1 MRNKF
6 LGTGEPGYHPLRK
19 IRTVL
24 SGLRYA
30 VLHDFSV
37 TYKLILSV
45 LVLGAA
51 FAFRQWLDALLVLVA
66 TALVLAA
73 ELLNSAVEAVCDFL
87 ETREN
92 VRIRVIKD
100 IAAAAAGLTIL
111 VWAVVLAVEF
121 SRLWPRL
128 TGWWDAV

>member
-19 IRTVL
+19 IRTAL

-92 VRIRVIKD
+92 ERIRVI
-100 IAAAAAGLTIL
+100 
-111 VWAVVLAVEF
+111 
-121 SRLWPRL
+121 
-128 TGWWDAV
+128 